1 MGAASSSSRN
11 TDEKKAQAQ
20 YISEIDGQKI
30 YYVTH
35 IVKVSLTRTLANTDI
50 NKKRQLS
57 ENLLSASTIPPFFR
71 LYLTFL
77 LISTPIPCN

>member
-50 NKKRQLS
+50 NKKRQYLKIS
-57 ENLLSASTIPPFFR
+57 CQQALFR
-71 LYLTFL
+71 LFSDF
-77 LISTPIPCN
+77 I